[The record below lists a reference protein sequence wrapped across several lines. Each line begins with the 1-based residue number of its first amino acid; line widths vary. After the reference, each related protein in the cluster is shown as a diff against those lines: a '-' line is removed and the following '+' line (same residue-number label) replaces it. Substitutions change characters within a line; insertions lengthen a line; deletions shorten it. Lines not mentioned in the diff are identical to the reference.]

1 MQKPELKILS
11 TRPLDKRLID
21 IAAVNNIIID
31 EISFIETALLKS
43 ESINSKLEKYIQQN
57 ITVIFTSMNA
67 VNAVAKYIKKKPN
80 WSIYCIGNTTKK
92 LIQEHFGS
100 NSIAGDA
107 ASAEELA
114 EVIIFENLK
123 QVVFFC
129 GNQRR
134 DELPAKLKS
143 KNIFVDELIVYNTL
157 EIPRLLN
164 KKYDGILFFSP
175 SAVNSFFSLNKIDHK
190 TQVFAIGKTTAA
202 AIQQISPNNVI
213 ISNSPGKEALVKCMI
228 EYYL

>member
-21 IAAVNNIIID
+21 IAAVNNIIIY

-143 KNIFVDELIVYNTL
+143 KN
-157 EIPRLLN
+157 
-164 KKYDGILFFSP
+164 
-175 SAVNSFFSLNKIDHK
+175 SLHVHDNIH
-190 TQVFAIGKTTAA
+190 
-202 AIQQISPNNVI
+202 
-213 ISNSPGKEALVKCMI
+213 
-228 EYYL
+228 